1 MANETAWKRIGP
13 PEFEIS
19 ELHPEVLDR
28 ESSDESLRLR
38 LEELG
43 DQIARL
49 NIEREEIKRRLRLSA
64 CCSYCGSAPVYAKG
78 LCKNC
83 YVRALRNGDPVPKK
97 RGRKATS
104 LREPPKP
111 DIPWR
116 LRFAYE
122 VCQKSFPPPE
132 DLDETVDFAI
142 RTLQMRFRMLIH
154 YRYEQKMTLEE
165 CGLQIGVGKE
175 RARQLISRAKSS
187 LRNRSDFGVD
197 FFICGK
203 SVFDAKKEEVQI
215 RKQKSLSNAIT
226 ANYAVPIDELN
237 LSNRAGRVLLIA
249 GLDTVGKA
257 LEYSQ
262 LQMQPFLACRNCG
275 IKTAMEIVDALSPLV
290 EEGEANDNM

>member
-1 MANETAWKRIGP
+1 MENDATWKPLGP
-13 PEFEIS
+13 PELEIH

-28 ESSDESLRLR
+28 ESSDDAPRLR

-49 NIEREEIKRRLRLSA
+49 NQEREEIKRRLRLSA

-83 YVRALRNGDPVPKK
+83 YARAVRNGDPVPRK

-104 LREPPKP
+104 LREPPQP

-122 VCQKSFPPPE
+122 VCQRSFPPPE

-142 RTLQMRFRMLIH
+142 RTLQMRFRRLIH

-175 RARQLISRAKSS
+175 RARQLIRRAERI
-187 LRNRSDFGVD
+187 LRHRSDFGVD
-197 FFICGK
+197 FFIYGK
-203 SVFDAKKEEVQI
+203 SVFDAKKEKVQI
-215 RKQKSLSNAIT
+215 RKQRSLSDAIT

-237 LSNRAGRVLLIA
+237 LSSRAGRVLLIA

-262 LQMQPFLACRNCG
+262 LQLQPFLACRNCG

-290 EEGEANDNM
+290 EEGGNNVNM